1 MDPLLDL
8 EKQFRDLFGATPTLY
23 RAPGRV
29 NLIGEHTDYN
39 GGFVMPAAIDFS
51 CWVAIAPRTDR
62 NLVVR
67 SLNVEQTL
75 EFPLDGTPPADVP
88 KWSNYVTGVARVLEA
103 AGYRL
108 QGANLAIWGNVPL
121 GAGLSSSAAIEVAT
135 GYALLDISGVPIDRT
150 QLAKL
155 CQRAENEFVGMRC
168 GIMDQFISCRGRS
181 GKLMMLDCRSLDYR
195 ELPLQPGVQLVICN
209 TMVKHQHAGGEYNVR
224 RAQCEEGVRILAK
237 ALPGIHALRDV
248 TLPELE
254 QHREL
259 LSDVVYRRC
268 RHVIS
273 ENERV
278 TQAAVA
284 LASADI
290 DCVGRLM
297 AESHRSLRD
306 DYEVS
311 CRELDLMV
319 DLAAKQP
326 GVYGS
331 RMTGG
336 GFGGCTVSLMKED
349 MTPGFQRVVSHEYQ
363 AQTGLR
369 PDIYISAPAD
379 GAGRY
384 RQQPSMSTR
393 DAS

>member
-1 MDPLLDL
+1 MLDINRIRD
-8 EKQFRDLFGATPTLY
+8 QFEQHYGIHPRLIV

-39 GGFVMPAAIDFS
+39 DGFVMPAAIDFS

-62 NLVVR
+62 KLIAR
-67 SLNVEQTL
+67 SLNVGQTF
-75 EFPLDGTPPADVP
+75 EFALDGPQTAAAP

-108 QGANLAIWGNVPL
+108 SGANLAIWGNVPL

-135 GYALLDISGVPIDRT
+135 GYALLDISRVPIDRT

-168 GIMDQFISCRGRS
+168 GIMDQFISCRGHA

-195 ELPLQPGVQLVICN
+195 ELPLQPGVRLVICN

-224 RAQCEEGVRILAK
+224 RSQCEEGVRILATV
-237 ALPGIHALRDV
+237 LPGIRALRDV

-259 LSDVVYRRC
+259 LSEVVYRRC
-268 RHVIS
+268 RHVIT

-278 TQAAVA
+278 VQSAVA
-284 LASADI
+284 LTSGDI
-290 DCVGRLM
+290 DCVGRLI

-319 DLAAKQP
+319 ELAAKQA
-326 GVYGS
+326 GVFGS

-336 GFGGCTVSLMKED
+336 GFGGCTVTLVKED
-349 MTPGFQRVVSHEYQ
+349 ATHAFRGAVSDEYE
-363 AQTGLR
+363 AQTGHR
-369 PDIYISAPAD
+369 PDIYISAPAE
-379 GAGRY
+379 GAGRAT
-384 RQQPSMSTR
+384 QESMSTH